1 MRARPLRDAG
11 LGRRCACGSRASGCS
26 RKVSPWHPAGTHL
39 CLPKKLTKAPGKPH
53 PSLPDVL
60 TDTSRRPSPIRPGKA
75 HRRLPQRLTGYSRRG
90 SPATPGKAHQALPY
104 RLTSAL
110 LKKLTRGS
118 RKVSPIGKI
127 RIFEA
132 DMRRSMR
139 VKPCKKQRCGMDI
152 AAGGTRLAAPYE
164 RRYFRCEQAPTR
176 SWLLRSRDTFKC
188 SAFLTVNIRNMPGGW
203 RHPRHATSPR
213 VGSPADATAAASS

>member
-11 LGRRCACGSRASGCS
+11 LGRHCACGSRASGCS

-39 CLPKKLTKAPGKPH
+39 RLPKNLTKAPGNPH
-53 PSLPDVL
+53 PSLPDIL

-75 HRRLPQRLTGYSRRG
+75 HRRLPQSLTGHSRRG

-104 RLTSAL
+104 RLTSTFP
-110 LKKLTRGS
+110 KKLTSGS

-132 DMRRSMR
+132 EMRRSMR
-139 VKPCKKQRCGMDI
+139 VDTLQKTVARDGYR
-152 AAGGTRLAAPYE
+152 GTRLATPYE
-164 RRYFRCEQAPTR
+164 RRYYRCEQAPTR
-176 SWLLRSRDTFKC
+176 SWSLRSRDTFKY
-188 SAFLTVNIRNMPGGW
+188 SALLIVNIRNMPGSQ
-203 RHPRHATSPR
+203 RRPRHATSPC

>member
-11 LGRRCACGSRASGCS
+11 LGRRCACGRRASGRS
-26 RKVSPWHPAGTHL
+26 RKVSPRHPAGTHL
-39 CLPKKLTKAPGKPH
+39 CLPKRLTKAPGNPH

-60 TDTSRRPSPIRPGKA
+60 TDTSRRPSPTCPGKA

-104 RLTSAL
+104 RLTSTL
-110 LKKLTRGS
+110 PKKLTSGS
-118 RKVSPIGKI
+118 RKISPIGKI

-139 VKPCKKQRCGMDI
+139 VDTLQKTV
-152 AAGGTRLAAPYE
+152 A
-164 RRYFRCEQAPTR
+164 
-176 SWLLRSRDTFKC
+176 RDGYRGK
-188 SAFLTVNIRNMPGGW
+188 
-203 RHPRHATSPR
+203 RHASR
-213 VGSPADATAAASS
+213 SAI